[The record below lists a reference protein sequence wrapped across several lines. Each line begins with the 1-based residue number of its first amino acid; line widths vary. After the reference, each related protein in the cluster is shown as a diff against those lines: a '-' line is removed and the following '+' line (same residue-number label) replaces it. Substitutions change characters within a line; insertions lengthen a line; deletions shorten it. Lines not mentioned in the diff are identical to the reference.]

1 MEKMRKLKRMRS
13 DSNLI
18 VGRLYIKLADSKY
31 RTRSLTTLLSCE
43 SYETYETH
51 DTISRI
57 IDDPNLTPAQK
68 TMRILGLTD
77 QDVADA
83 RTRIKEREIHKK
95 LTELEDNSLTSTT
108 KNMSRYFFDKYDFN
122 TLKDLRKVK
131 DGRTKEREDEV
142 TTDERKEHE
151 TPMDERKQDE
161 IVMNAR
167 VEEQVAIYGYKED
180 ETTAMEGK
188 ENELTTSETTE
199 DKVTTDIILVSF
211 GSLLLS
217 FFLLLLSVK

>member
-95 LTELEDNSLTSTT
+95 LTELEDNSLTSST
-108 KNMSRYFFDKYDFN
+108 KNMSLYFFDKYDFN

-131 DGRTKEREDEV
+131 DGRTKDREDEV
-142 TTDERKEHE
+142 TTDERKEDE

-167 VEEQVAIYGYKED
+167 VEEQVAIYGCKED
-180 ETTAMEGK
+180 ETTVMEGK

-217 FFLLLLSVK
+217 FFFYYFQ

>member
-1 MEKMRKLKRMRS
+1 M
-13 DSNLI
+13 
-18 VGRLYIKLADSKY
+18 
-31 RTRSLTTLLSCE
+31 TTLLSCE

-95 LTELEDNSLTSTT
+95 LTELEDNSLTSST
-108 KNMSRYFFDKYDFN
+108 KNMSLYFFDKYDFN

-131 DGRTKEREDEV
+131 DGRTKDREDEV
-142 TTDERKEHE
+142 TTDERKEDE

-167 VEEQVAIYGYKED
+167 VEEQVAIYGCKED
-180 ETTAMEGK
+180 ETTVMEGK

-199 DKVTTDIILVSF
+199 DKVTMDIILVSF

-217 FFLLLLSVK
+217 FFFYYFQ

>member
-83 RTRIKEREIHKK
+83 RARIKEREIHKK
-95 LTELEDNSLTSTT
+95 LTELEDNSLTSST
-108 KNMSRYFFDKYDFN
+108 KNMSLYFFDKYDFN

-131 DGRTKEREDEV
+131 DGRTKDREDEV
-142 TTDERKEHE
+142 TTDERKEDE

-167 VEEQVAIYGYKED
+167 VEEQVAIYGCKED
-180 ETTAMEGK
+180 ETTVMEGK

-199 DKVTTDIILVSF
+199 DKVTMDIILVSF

-217 FFLLLLSVK
+217 FFFYYFQ

>member
-95 LTELEDNSLTSTT
+95 LTELEDNSLTSST
-108 KNMSRYFFDKYDFN
+108 KNMSLYFFDKYDFN

-131 DGRTKEREDEV
+131 DGRTKDREDEV
-142 TTDERKEHE
+142 TTDERKEDE

-167 VEEQVAIYGYKED
+167 VEEQVAIYRCKED
-180 ETTAMEGK
+180 ETTVMEGK

-217 FFLLLLSVK
+217 FFFYYFQ

>member
-95 LTELEDNSLTSTT
+95 LTELEDNSLTSST
-108 KNMSRYFFDKYDFN
+108 KNMSLYFFDKYDFN

-131 DGRTKEREDEV
+131 DGRTKDREDEV
-142 TTDERKEHE
+142 TTDERKEDE

-167 VEEQVAIYGYKED
+167 VEEQVAIYGCKED
-180 ETTAMEGK
+180 ETTVMEGK

-199 DKVTTDIILVSF
+199 DKVTMDIILVSF

-217 FFLLLLSVK
+217 FFFYYFQ

>member
-57 IDDPNLTPAQK
+57 IDDPNLTPTQK

-77 QDVADA
+77 KDVADA
-83 RTRIKEREIHKK
+83 RARIKEREIHKK

-108 KNMSRYFFDKYDFN
+108 KNMSRYFFDFN
-122 TLKDLRKVK
+122 SLKDLQKVK
-131 DGRTKEREDEV
+131 DERTKEREDEV
-142 TTDERKEHE
+142 TTDERKGNE
-151 TPMDERKQDE
+151 TPMDERRQDE
-161 IVMNAR
+161 IVMNAL
-167 VEEQVAIYGYKED
+167 VEEQVAIYGCKED
-180 ETTAMEGK
+180 ETTVMEGK
-188 ENELTTSETTE
+188 DDELKTSGTTE

-211 GSLLLS
+211 GRL
-217 FFLLLLSVK
+217 FIFLLLLLLFSVK

>member
-57 IDDPNLTPAQK
+57 IDDPNLMPAQK

-95 LTELEDNSLTSTT
+95 LTELEDNSLTSST
-108 KNMSRYFFDKYDFN
+108 KNMSLYFFDKYDFN

-131 DGRTKEREDEV
+131 DGRTKDREDEV
-142 TTDERKEHE
+142 TTDERKEDE

-167 VEEQVAIYGYKED
+167 VEEQVAIYGCKED
-180 ETTAMEGK
+180 ETTVMEGK

-217 FFLLLLSVK
+217 FFFYYFQ

>member
-68 TMRILGLTD
+68 TMKILGLTD

-122 TLKDLRKVK
+122 TLKDLQKVK
-131 DGRTKEREDEV
+131 DERTKEREDEV
-142 TTDERKEHE
+142 TTDERKEDE

-161 IVMNAR
+161 IVINAR
-167 VEEQVAIYGYKED
+167 VAEQVAIYGCKED
-180 ETTAMEGK
+180 ETTVMEGK

-199 DKVTTDIILVSF
+199 DKITTDIILVSF